1 MDVVGVALMFSVQG
15 HSHRTMAAQLGLPA
29 ETVRGWI
36 RRVNRRAEWLRIE
49 GTTAAAAFDPT
60 LTAIEPTASRSPLAE
75 ASRLW
80 AWPPLRP
87 NGCSVRRQRRGS
99 SLRSW
104 LEASS
109 LAHTAVAETQSCR
122 AQPCSLPS
130 DSMTMADSVTAYT
143 SACRLPGA
151 WDR

>member
-75 ASRLW
+75 AFEALGLAAAAAQRLFGTTATPW
-80 AWPPLRP
+80 QFIAVLARGQPLGP
-87 NGCSVRRQRRGS
+87 RRSG
-99 SLRSW
+99 
-104 LEASS
+104 
-109 LAHTAVAETQSCR
+109 
-122 AQPCSLPS
+122 
-130 DSMTMADSVTAYT
+130 
-143 SACRLPGA
+143 
-151 WDR
+151 